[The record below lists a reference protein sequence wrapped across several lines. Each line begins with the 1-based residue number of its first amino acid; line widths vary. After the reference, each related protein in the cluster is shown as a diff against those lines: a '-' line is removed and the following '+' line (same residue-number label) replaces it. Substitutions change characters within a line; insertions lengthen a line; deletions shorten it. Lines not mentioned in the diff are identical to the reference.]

1 MRQKRTTQTNLFDA
15 ARPRVAAL
23 RSPCWVYDQLKRF
36 RAGVE
41 AGISFLKR
49 CFGLARCRWRGLP
62 RFRAWIHSVVFTH
75 NLVQLA
81 RLHPT

>member
-1 MRQKRTTQTNLFDA
+1 MFSKRRGLKTTDMT
-15 ARPRVAAL
+15 PSSWGYV
-23 RSPCWVYDQLKRF
+23 QLKRF

-62 RFRAWIHSVVFTH
+62 GFRAWVHSAFTH
-75 NLVQLA
+75 NLVRLA